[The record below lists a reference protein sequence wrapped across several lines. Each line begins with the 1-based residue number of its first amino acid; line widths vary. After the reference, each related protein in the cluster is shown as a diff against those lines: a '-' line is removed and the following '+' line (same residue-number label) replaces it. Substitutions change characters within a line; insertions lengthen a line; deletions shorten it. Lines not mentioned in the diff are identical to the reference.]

1 MIEAYWKAR
10 RSRPELS
17 TGRPSSENPTAPA
30 SASDASSASCAPSW
44 PREMAPRNPTA
55 TTASLG
61 RALVQRLHD
70 RGGVD
75 HRVGVRHRED
85 RPETAGSSCGRTRR
99 DVLLVLLPGCSEV
112 DVRIDEGREQREPV
126 GIHDLGVIRRDE
138 IVSECRR

>member
-30 SASDASSASCAPSW
+30 SASDAELGELRAELAE
-44 PREMAPRNPTA
+44 RDRAEEADGDDRLA
-55 TTASLG
+55 G

-75 HRVGVRHRED
+75 DRVGVRHRED
-85 RPETAGSSCGRTRR
+85 RPETTGSSGRRTRR
-99 DVLLVLLPGCSEV
+99 DVLLVLLPGCAQV
-112 DVRIDEGREQREPV
+112 HVRIDEGRAAA
-126 GIHDLGVIRRDE
+126 
-138 IVSECRR
+138 